1 MEERILENTPRVGLG
16 GPVDT
21 RESHTSPEVCRAY
34 TGPARNALEGVE
46 AAAAANGGGGALS
59 RDGPKLALLTAPVAD
74 ILTMTEN
81 SRHTAQSP
89 VVQLERMPDL
99 DNELLLTT
107 ASEGEGGSRVATPV
121 PTKKNPGFFFK
132 PGSGSEESGSE
143 SAASRYTD
151 KDADGAKDRFR
162 RKRRVSALEDSPE
175 KDRGVAAKLSSK
187 RGRGRPPTTG
197 KYVGWAKAKK
207 DHNDELMRSMEVEA
221 EQMILES
228 GRRIP
233 TPRTHLLSDNSSHSD
248 ATAVEER
255 ETTAASLGVVITE
268 SLGAITSVT
277 QKSKNLKGTSVATLK
292 KATQAL
298 SEAFSTIMNRSVSDE
313 TRALE
318 AANARLSRELNE
330 LKVELEAVKRK
341 LADAQPQPAPVTKG
355 KELDVE
361 ELLQRAVREAVAVT
375 SARIDARIEGLEARL
390 LPEPRLRPPL
400 AADRKRDEARDATS
414 SASKAKERTPEP
426 EPTVTTLSPPLNPGP
441 ALKQKRKKV
450 KKSAAAIEAAAA
462 RRDTVPT
469 TAAQGPYPTTQWSEV
484 VRRGGKVQKKD
495 GKKEV
500 PKKKRKNKKRGGL
513 RAPKSAAVVIT
524 LQPEAEKRGMTYKD
538 VMEKA
543 KQHLDLVALEVPHLK
558 FKRAVT
564 GARMYEIPGTAC
576 KEKADILAGKLK
588 EALGETD
595 VRISRPQKCAEL
607 RITGLDDSASAAEIA
622 AAIASCGGC
631 AVDDVKVGEIR
642 VDRSGRGTAWV
653 KCPVEAAKIV
663 TAPNTKLYVGWIV
676 VRATLLSTRIMR
688 CYRCHEAGHT
698 RTTCPSE
705 TDRGDLCFRCGQA
718 GHAIKECG
726 NPPHC
731 AVCAANGRKADH
743 IVGSKPCKIPQ
754 KTGKGSKKS
763 QSPKAAT
770 PSTGNLNHSAQAQDL
785 WSQEVL
791 KRSIDVG
798 VIAEPYRILDRSDW
812 LGDADSTVAL
822 VFGPKIVPPPSRSTT
837 RGHGFVVADLRALTV
852 VGVYF
857 SPNRPIAEFEAFL
870 LRLTTFVSG
879 AANPVVVAGDFNA
892 KSTRWGSPATDAR
905 GRAMADWLATTG
917 LIVTNRGAAST
928 CVRWQGESI
937 VDLTLVS
944 PSIACRMSGWRVLE
958 EVETLSDH
966 LYIGFDIA
974 STSEAGRRIPSGGGP
989 RWSQRCLDRDLL
1001 EEAAIVASMSPLPS
1015 DDVEEC
1021 AEWLNEAARNI
1032 CDASMPRAGPVV
1044 PRRQTYWWRPELKQL
1059 RLECVAA
1066 RRRFLRYRRRRN
1078 RVEAEE
1084 EAHEGYRLARHAL
1097 REAIKVAKK
1106 EAWEEF
1112 LNTLEQDPWGKPYKW
1127 VRQKLRPAAP
1137 PLTQHMQPDLRRSVL
1152 SALFPSRAE
1161 WSPPSMRP
1169 PSAESD
1175 DEEEDVPP
1183 VTPEELASAVHRMSL
1198 KNRAPGLDGV
1208 PGRVWVLAIKH
1219 LEAQVLE
1226 VFTKCLVQGRVPRR
1240 WKSGKLVLLRKDGRP
1255 EDQPSAYRPIVLI
1268 DEICKTLE
1276 RVIVGR
1282 LNRHLEGAGPNLSDA
1297 QFGFRSRRS
1306 TIDAVARVRQISEE
1320 EISRGGVVLVVSL
1333 DISNAFN
1340 TLPWET
1346 IKEGLRYH
1354 RVPRYLRRTI
1364 GNYLSERSVQYPTEE
1379 DWEELE
1385 IDCGVPQGSSLGP
1398 GLWDIGYDS
1407 VLRGANLPGVE
1418 LVAYADD
1425 TAVVCRA
1432 KSHREAK
1439 ILATAAVAQVVRRI
1453 QALGLKVALNK
1464 SEALL
1469 FHGPRNAPPPGL
1481 EVIVSGTRIQVGST
1495 MTYLGLVLDSRWSFR
1510 EHFRRLSEKV
1520 KRSAGALAS
1529 LLPNLGGPSLVCRRL
1544 YMGVVRSMTMYG
1556 APIWAESLL
1565 PENRLALGRLQRVMA
1580 TRAVRGYRTISRDAA
1595 CLLAGSVP
1603 WDLDALTLADV
1614 YWRGAEVR
1622 AGGSNP
1628 LPDAV
1633 RRWRDRAKDVTIE
1646 LWEERLLEPQVS
1658 VALVLA
1664 MRPVLREWLT
1674 RKHGALSFRLTQV
1687 LTGHGCFGRYLC
1699 EIANREESTR
1709 CHHCDCERDTAEHTV
1724 SACPAWTGQRA
1735 ALTAAIG
1742 FDLSLPALVR
1752 AMVGSEP
1759 GWTAVQDFCEE
1770 VIAAKEEAE
1779 RVRELEAL
1787 DPRRRR
1793 RPRRRQVISNDHL
1806 LP

>member
-1 MEERILENTPRVGLG
+1 MDSCNVKNIPRAGTNLVGESRTPSEEGVWPTYTGGATAAIEERRRETNDDFGTILVTDKHDGM
-16 GPVDT
+16 
-21 RESHTSPEVCRAY
+21 
-34 TGPARNALEGVE
+34 
-46 AAAAANGGGGALS
+46 AAM
-59 RDGPKLALLTAPVAD
+59 LTAS
-74 ILTMTEN
+74 EGEG
-81 SRHTAQSP
+81 SRHTTRTP
-89 VVQLERMPDL
+89 VVQLERIPDL
-99 DNELLLTT
+99 KNGSRVTTPVSDLALTT
-107 ASEGEGGSRVATPV
+107 ASEGECGSRAITPV
-121 PTKKNPGFFFK
+121 STGLFYK
-132 PGSGSEESGSE
+132 PGSGSDESGSE
-143 SAASRYTD
+143 SAASQN
-151 KDADGAKDRFR
+151 KDETRDRFR
-162 RKRRVSALEDSPE
+162 RKRRGSELEDSPE
-175 KDRGVAAKLSSK
+175 KDKGAITKTSSK

-197 KYVGWAKAKK
+197 KYIGWAKAKK
-207 DHNDELMRSMEVEA
+207 DLNDEQVRAMEVEV
-221 EQMILES
+221 ERDIFES
-228 GRRIP
+228 AKRIP
-233 TPRTHLLSDNSSHSD
+233 LQRLHRLSESSENSD
-248 ATAVEER
+248 KTLAVDR
-255 ETTAASLGVVITE
+255 EATAASVGAVVSE
-268 SLGAITSVT
+268 SLVAITNVAK
-277 QKSKNLKGTSVATLK
+277 KSKNLKGTSVAALN

-298 SEAFSTIMNRSVSDE
+298 QEAFAVIINRTASDE
-313 TRALE
+313 RRALE
-318 AANARLSRELNE
+318 AANARLSKELAGM
-330 LKVELEAVKRK
+330 KMELEAVKRK
-341 LADAQPQPAPVTKG
+341 LADALPQPAPVSKG
-355 KELDVE
+355 LDVE

-390 LPEPRLRPPL
+390 LPEPRMRPPL
-400 AADRKRDEARDATS
+400 ATDRKRDEARDATP
-414 SASKAKERTPEP
+414 SASKAKEKTPEP
-426 EPTVTTLSPPLNPGP
+426 EPAVSTLSPPLNPGP
-441 ALKQKRKKV
+441 ALKQKKKRV

-462 RRDTVPT
+462 RCDNAPT
-469 TAAQGPYPTTQWSEV
+469 MTAKGPNPIEQWSEV
-484 VRRGGKVQKKD
+484 VKRGEKARKKEGRR
-495 GKKEV
+495 EV
-500 PKKKRKNKKRGGL
+500 PKKKRKKKKGSL

-524 LQPEAEKRGMTYKD
+524 LQPEAEKRGVTYKD
-538 VMEKA
+538 VMERA
-543 KQHLDLVALEVPHLK
+543 KQHLDLVALEIPHLK

-564 GARMYEIPGTAC
+564 GARMYEIPGTAS
-576 KEKADILAGKLK
+576 KEKADTLAGKLK

-622 AAIASCGGC
+622 AAVARCGGC

-642 VDRSGRGTAWV
+642 VDRSGRGAAWV
-653 KCPVEAAKIV
+653 RCPVEAAKSV
-663 TAPNTKLYVGWIV
+663 TAPNAKLYVGWTV
-676 VRATLLSTRIMR
+676 VRVTLLSARIMR

-698 RTTCPSE
+698 RATCPSE

-763 QSPKAAT
+763 QPPKAAT

-798 VIAEPYRILDRSDW
+798 VIAEPYRILPRGDW

-822 VFGPKIVPPPSRSTT
+822 VFGPKIVPPSSRSTT
-837 RGHGFVVADLRALTV
+837 RGHGFVVADLGALTV

-857 SPNRPIAEFEAFL
+857 SPNRPIAEFGAFL

-892 KSTRWGSPATDAR
+892 KSTRWGSPATDTR

-917 LIVTNRGAAST
+917 LVVANRGAVST

-944 PSIACRMSGWRVLE
+944 PSIARRMSGWRVLE

-974 STSEAGRRIPSGGGP
+974 STSEAGHRIPPGGGP
-989 RWSQRCLDRDLL
+989 RWSLRGLDRDLL

-1015 DDVEEC
+1015 EDVEEC

-1066 RRRFLRYRRRRN
+1066 RRRFQRYRRRRN

-1084 EAHEGYRLARHAL
+1084 EAIHDGYRSARHAL

-1137 PLTQHMQPDLRRSVL
+1137 PLTQHMEPDLRRSVL

-1183 VTPEELASAVHRMSL
+1183 VTPEELAAAVHKMSL

-1276 RVIVGR
+1276 RVIAGR

-1333 DISNAFN
+1333 DITNAFN

-1354 RVPRYLRRTI
+1354 RAPRYLRRTI
-1364 GNYLSERSVQYPTEE
+1364 SNYLSERSVEYPTEE
-1379 DWEELE
+1379 GWEDLE
-1385 IDCGVPQGSSLGP
+1385 VDCGVPQGSSLGP
-1398 GLWDIGYDS
+1398 GLWDIGYDY

-1453 QALGLKVALNK
+1453 QALGLTVALNK

-1469 FHGPRNAPPPGL
+1469 FHGPRNAPPPDL
-1481 EVIVSGTRIQVGST
+1481 EVIVSGTRIKIAPT
-1495 MTYLGLVLDSRWSFR
+1495 MTYLGLVLDSRWSFK

-1520 KRSAGALAS
+1520 KKSAGALAS
-1529 LLPNLGGPSLVCRRL
+1529 LLPNLGGPSLACRRL
-1544 YMGVVRSMTMYG
+1544 YMGVVRSMAMYG
-1556 APIWAESLL
+1556 APIWAENLL

-1580 TRAVRGYRTISRDAA
+1580 TRAIRGYRTISRDAA

-1603 WDLDALTLADV
+1603 WDLDALALADV

-1633 RRWRDRAKDVTIE
+1633 RRWRDRAREVTIE

-1664 MRPVLREWLT
+1664 MRPVLSEWLT

-1709 CHHCDCERDTAEHTV
+1709 CHHCDCDRDTAEHTV
-1724 SACPAWTGQRA
+1724 SACPSWTGQRA

-1759 GWTAVQDFCEE
+1759 GWTAVQDFCED

-1779 RVRELEAL
+1779 RMRELEAL

-1793 RPRRRQVISNDHL
+1793 RPRRRQVIGNDHL
-1806 LP
+1806 PP